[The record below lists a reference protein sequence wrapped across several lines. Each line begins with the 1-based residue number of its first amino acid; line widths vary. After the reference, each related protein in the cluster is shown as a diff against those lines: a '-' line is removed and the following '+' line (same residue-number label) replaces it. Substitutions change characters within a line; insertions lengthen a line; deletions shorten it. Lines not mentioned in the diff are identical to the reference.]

1 MDRAIR
7 QFHVSRFARDFY
19 HFDEDLFSLRGDVL
33 FANFHAAR
41 RFAQRMNEKRD
52 VARFP
57 ERAVRAS
64 DINAMGL
71 IDEILHYIVALYREQ
86 RNPRLLEEAMAYLE
100 RELGKE
106 AVEET
111 LRRFG
116 ELFPPTP
123 VYRGE
128 MSLEAYLQGESDGVP
143 HRLVLLEELMMLAL
157 ENLNPAYAPYEEL
170 FSDRLLRRATAYPQL
185 IAALREFLATQ
196 PPFGPKN
203 EPLFEMLREP
213 ARHSPHSLQGQLDY
227 IRTHWGALLG
237 RYFYRL
243 LSSLDFLTEEQKIR
257 LTGPGPAMPPA
268 LGEAEAEE
276 NYSPDSDW
284 MPQLVLIAKNTY
296 VWLDQLSKAYGYP
309 ISRLD
314 EIPEEELAKLA
325 RWGMTGLWL
334 IGVWERSRASRRIK
348 QMMGN
353 PDAVASAYS
362 LYDYRIADDLGGE
375 EAYERLKARAWQH
388 GLRLATDMVPN
399 HMGIDSRWVIE
410 HPDWFISLPY
420 SPFPSYTF
428 NGPNLCDDPR
438 AEIYLEDHYYTRT
451 DAAVVFKHV
460 DRRDGR
466 VRYIYHGN
474 DGTSM
479 PWNDTAQLDYLKAE
493 VREAVIQTILA
504 VARRSPIIR
513 FDAAMTLTK
522 KHYQRLWYPEPGS
535 GGDIP
540 SRAEFGM
547 TREAF
552 DQLMPRE
559 FWREVVERVAAE
571 APDTLLLAEAFW
583 LMEGYFVRTLG
594 MHRVYNSAFMNML
607 RDEKNA
613 DYRRLMRETLAFDP
627 QILKRYVNF
636 MNNPDERTA
645 VDQFGKGD
653 KYFGVCTLLATLPG
667 LPMFGH
673 GQIEGFAEKYG
684 MEFRRAYWEEQ
695 PDPYL
700 IERHERQIFPLLH
713 RRALFA
719 EVEHF
724 RLYDFHTEA
733 GVDENVFA
741 YSNRRGEERALILY
755 HNRYA
760 ETAGWIHRSL
770 PFTHKEG
777 EEKRVRT
784 ESLAEAL
791 ALPDDAKVFVRFRDL
806 VSGLEYLRN
815 AHELHARGLFA
826 HLRAYQ
832 AQVFLDFHLVR
843 DEDGRYGR
851 LAAYLHGRGVPD
863 VEEAMRELLLAPIRD
878 PFRRLLSAEH
888 LRPFVEGHPAALSAM
903 EVAMRTFAEAVRR
916 EVEAA
921 WSETFDAGELAA
933 AFRDDL
939 AVLLGEMKPLS
950 TAWRALLVPWRALLR
965 LARQVESE
973 GDAGA
978 LARSWL
984 DEWRLAPLLVEALR
998 RLGCDEKAAVEA
1010 PLRLAMLLQLPPRWW
1025 EAERPIRELLH
1036 RLFAL
1041 EAFRRV
1047 VGVNRYRGLLWFNKE
1062 RFEEAMTAVALV
1074 SALEAPPEL
1083 SIAALLAPIAVEAER
1098 AGYRVEALLERV

>member
-7 QFHVSRFARDFY
+7 EFHVSRFARDFY
-19 HFDEDLFSLRGDVL
+19 RFDESLFSLRGDVL

-41 RFAQRMNEKRD
+41 RFARQMNEKRD

-57 ERAVRAS
+57 ERAVHAS
-64 DINAMGL
+64 DLNAMGL

-100 RELGKE
+100 REVGRE
-106 AVEET
+106 AVEAT
-111 LRRFG
+111 LRRFA

-128 MSLEAYLQGESDGVP
+128 VSLEAYLRGETEGMP

-170 FSDRLLRRATAYPQL
+170 FSDRTLRRTTAYPQL
-185 IAALREFLATQ
+185 ITALRDFLATQ
-196 PPFGPKN
+196 PPFGPEN

-213 ARHSPHSLQGQLDY
+213 ARHAPHSLQGQLDY

-243 LSSLDFLTEEQKIR
+243 LSSLDFLTEEHKPR
-257 LTGPGPAMPPA
+257 FTGPGPAQPPA
-268 LGEAEAEE
+268 LGETEAEE

-296 VWLDQLSKAYGYP
+296 VWLDQLSRQYGRP
-309 ISRLD
+309 ITRLD
-314 EIPEEELAKLA
+314 EIPDEELARLA
-325 RWGMTGLWL
+325 RWGITGLWL
-334 IGVWERSRASRRIK
+334 IGVWERSRASKRIK

-375 EAYERLKARAWQH
+375 AAYERLKARAWQH
-388 GLRLATDMVPN
+388 GIRLATDMVPN

-428 NGPNLCDDPR
+428 DGPNLSDDPR
-438 AEIYLEDHYYTRT
+438 AEIYLEDHYYTRS

-460 DRRDGR
+460 DRRDGT

-493 VREAVIQTILA
+493 VRETVIRTILE

-513 FDAAMTLTK
+513 FDAAMTLTR
-522 KHYQRLWYPEPGS
+522 KHYQRLWYPEPGT

-547 TREAF
+547 TREEF
-552 DQLMPRE
+552 DRRMPRE

-627 QILKRYVNF
+627 RILKRYVNF

-653 KYFGVCTLLATLPG
+653 KYFGVCTLLTTLPG

-684 MEFRRAYWEEQ
+684 MEFRRAYRDEQ

-719 EVEHF
+719 EVDHF
-724 RLYDFHTEA
+724 RLYDFRTEG
-733 GVDENVFA
+733 GVEENVFA
-741 YSNRRGEERALILY
+741 YSNRRGEERALVLY

-760 ETAGWIHRSL
+760 ETAGWIDESV
-770 PFTHKEG
+770 PFAVKQG
-777 EEKRVRT
+777 EEKVLRR
-784 ESLAEAL
+784 ERLAQAL
-791 ALPDDAKVFVRFRDL
+791 DLPDDEHCFVRFRDL

-815 AHELHARGLFA
+815 CHELHERGLFA

-832 AQVFLDFHLVR
+832 AQVFLDFRLVR
-843 DEDGRYGR
+843 DEAGRYAR
-851 LAAYLHGRGVPD
+851 LAACLRGRGVPD
-863 VEEAMRELLLAPIRD
+863 VEEAMRELLLAPVRD
-878 PFRRLLSAEH
+878 PFRRLLEAEH
-888 LRPFVEGHPAALSAM
+888 LRPFAGGDPDALPTLEA
-903 EVAMRTFAEAVRR
+903 AMRAFAEAVRR
-916 EVEAA
+916 EVEAD
-921 WSETFDAGELAA
+921 WPETFDAVALAA
-933 AFRDDL
+933 AFRQDL
-939 AVLLGEMKPLS
+939 AALLGMMEPLPL
-950 TAWRALLVPWRALLR
+950 AHRALLVPWRALLR
-965 LARQVESE
+965 LARLPGPE
-973 GDAGA
+973 DHAGVR
-978 LARSWL
+978 ARSWL
-984 DEWRLAPLLVEALR
+984 DEWRLAPLLVESLHAL
-998 RLGCDEKAAVEA
+998 EVEPREAEAA
-1010 PLRLAMLLQLPPRWW
+1010 PLLLATLLQLPPRWW
-1025 EAERPIRELLH
+1025 EAERPARRLLRH
-1036 RLFAL
+1036 LFAL
-1041 EAFRRV
+1041 EDFRRA
-1047 VGVNRYRGLLWFNKE
+1047 VGVNRYRGVLWFNKE
-1062 RFEEAMTAVALV
+1062 RFEAV
-1074 SALEAPPEL
+1074 
-1083 SIAALLAPIAVEAER
+1083 LAPIAVAASAEGAAAEVVEAQIAAIAE
-1098 AGYRVEALLERV
+1098 AAAQVGYRVEALLEAL

>member
-1 MDRAIR
+1 MDRAVR
-7 QFHVSRFARDFY
+7 EFHVSRFARDLY
-19 HFDEDLFSLRGDVL
+19 RFDESLFSLRGEVL

-41 RFAQRMNEKRD
+41 RFARQMNEKRD

-57 ERAVRAS
+57 ERAVHAS
-64 DINAMGL
+64 DLNAMGL
-71 IDEILHYIVALYREQ
+71 IDEILHYVIALYRKQ
-86 RNPRLLEEAMAYLE
+86 RNPRLLQEAMAWLE
-100 RELGKE
+100 REVGRE
-106 AVEET
+106 AVDAT
-111 LRRFG
+111 LRRFA

-128 MSLEAYLQGESDGVP
+128 MSLEDYLEGETEGMP
-143 HRLVLLEELMMLAL
+143 HRLVLLEELLMLAL

-170 FSDRLLRRATAYPQL
+170 FSDRMLRRTTAYPRV
-185 IAALREFLATQ
+185 IAALRDFLATQ
-196 PPFGPKN
+196 PPFGPEN
-203 EPLFEMLREP
+203 EPLFELLREP
-213 ARHSPHSLQGQLDY
+213 ARHAPHSLQGQLDY
-227 IRTHWGALLG
+227 IRTHWGAWLG
-237 RYFYRL
+237 SYFYRL
-243 LSSLDFLTEEQKIR
+243 LSSLDFLTEEHR
-257 LTGPGPAMPPA
+257 PRFTGPGPAQPPA
-268 LGEAEAEE
+268 LGEPEAEE
-276 NYSPDSDW
+276 NYSPDRAW

-296 VWLDQLSKAYGYP
+296 VWLDQLSRQYGRP
-309 ISRLD
+309 ITRLD
-314 EIPEEELAKLA
+314 EIPDEELARLA
-325 RWGMTGLWL
+325 RWGITGLWL

-375 EAYERLKARAWQH
+375 AAYEHLKARAWQH
-388 GLRLATDMVPN
+388 GIRLATDMVPN
-399 HMGIDSRWVIE
+399 HMGLDSRWVIE

-428 NGPNLCDDPR
+428 NGPNLSDDPR

-460 DRRDGR
+460 DRRNGA

-479 PWNDTAQLDYLKAE
+479 PWNDTAQLDYLKPE
-493 VREAVIQTILA
+493 VREAVIQTILQ

-547 TREAF
+547 TREEF
-552 DQLMPRE
+552 DRRMPRE

-627 QILKRYVNF
+627 RILKRYVNF

-684 MEFRRAYWEEQ
+684 MEFRRAYRDEQ

-719 EVEHF
+719 EVEQF
-724 RLYDFHTEA
+724 RLYDFRTEK
-733 GVDENVFA
+733 GVEENVFA
-741 YSNRRGEERALILY
+741 YSNRRGEERALVLY

-760 ETAGWIHRSL
+760 ETAGYIRESV
-770 PFTHKEG
+770 PFVVDGG
-777 EEKRVRT
+777 EEKHLRR
-784 ESLAEAL
+784 ENLADAL
-791 ALPDDAKVFVRFRDL
+791 ALPDDPACFVRFRDL

-815 AHELHARGLFA
+815 CHALHERGLFA
-826 HLRAYQ
+826 RLRAYQ
-832 AQVFLDFHLVR
+832 AQVFLDFRLVP
-843 DEDGRYGR
+843 DPDGRYAR
-851 LAAYLHGRGVPD
+851 LAAYLRGRGVPD
-863 VEEAMRELLLAPIRD
+863 VEEAMRELLLTPIRE
-878 PFRRLLSAEH
+878 PFRRLLKAEH
-888 LRPFVEGHPAALSAM
+888 LRPFAEGDPDALPALEA
-903 EVAMRTFAEAVRR
+903 AMRSFAEAVRR
-916 EVEAA
+916 EVEADWPENFSA
-921 WSETFDAGELAA
+921 VALAA
-933 AFRDDL
+933 AFRTDL
-939 AVLLGEMKPLS
+939 AALLGRMKVLS
-950 TAWRALLVPWRALLR
+950 PAQRPLLVPWRALLR
-965 LARQVESE
+965 LARLLEPEEQ
-973 GDAGA
+973 AGVR
-978 LARSWL
+978 ARSWL
-984 DEWRLAPLLVEALR
+984 DEWRLAVIVVESLRAL
-998 RLGCDEKAAVEA
+998 GVSGEAAEEGA
-1010 PLRLAMLLQLPPRWW
+1010 DTLAFLLQVPPHWW
-1025 EAERPIRELLH
+1025 DAERPARALL
-1036 RLFAL
+1036 RSLFAL
-1041 EAFRRV
+1041 PSFRRA
-1047 VGVNRYRGLLWFNKE
+1047 VGVNRYRGILWFNKE
-1062 RFEEAMTAVALV
+1062 RFEAALSLLAVA
-1074 SALEAPPEL
+1074 A
-1083 SIAALLAPIAVEAER
+1083 AVEIPSPMAVQAVLEEVAEK
-1098 AGYRVEALLERV
+1098 AAQVGYRVEALLEAL